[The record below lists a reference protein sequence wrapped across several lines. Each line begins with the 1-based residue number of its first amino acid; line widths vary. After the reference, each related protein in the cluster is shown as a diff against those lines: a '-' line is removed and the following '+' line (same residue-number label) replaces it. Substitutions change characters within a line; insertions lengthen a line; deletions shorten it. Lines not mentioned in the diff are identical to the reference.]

1 MKDRFGREINYI
13 RVSVTDRCNL
23 RCIYCMPE
31 KGILP
36 KRCGDILRFE
46 EIARFL
52 KVIAPLGISAVRI
65 TGGEP
70 LVRKGIV
77 EFVRMVRQ
85 IPEIKDISMTTNG
98 SLLSGLAADLKKA
111 GLDRVNISLD
121 SLNPEKFRR
130 MTRVGNLKDVLDGIK
145 AALENDLSP
154 IKINCVVVKGF
165 NDDEVADFAKLTID
179 YPLTVRFIELMP
191 VGEAAKEGMELVP
204 QDRIARLLGMKL
216 EPVKYEEKGEG
227 PAAYFRISGAK
238 GYVGFIS
245 PISHHFCARCNR
257 VRLTAD
263 GKLKPCLD
271 SEDEIDVKTLLRR
284 GAADEELRG
293 IFIEALAKKPA
304 GHKMNVVPFGKTK
317 RTMCQIGG

>member
-13 RVSVTDRCNL
+13 RVSVTDRCNF

-31 KGILP
+31 EGILP
-36 KRCGDILRFE
+36 KDCGDILRFE

-52 KVIAPLGISAVRI
+52 KAIAPLGISAVRI

-77 EFVRMVRQ
+77 DFIKMLRA
-85 IPEIKDISMTTNG
+85 IPEIRDISMTTNG
-98 SLLSGLAADLKKA
+98 SLLAGIAEELKKA

-121 SLNPEKFRR
+121 SLNPEKFQR
-130 MTRVGNLKDVLDGIK
+130 MTRVGNLKDVLDGIR

-154 IKINCVVVKGF
+154 VKINCVVVKGF
-165 NDDEVADFAKLTID
+165 NDDEVADFARLTTD
-179 YPLTVRFIELMP
+179 NPLTVRFIELMP
-191 VGEAAKEGMELVP
+191 VGEAARGKMETVS
-204 QDRIARLLGMKL
+204 QDRITRFLGMKL

-227 PAAYFRISGAK
+227 PAVYFKIPGAK

-271 SEDEIDVKTLLRR
+271 SEDEVDIKMLLRES
-284 GAADEELRG
+284 ASDEKLRQV
-293 IFIEALAKKPA
+293 FIEALAKKPA
-304 GHKMNVVPFGKTK
+304 GHKMNVVPFERTK
-317 RTMCQIGG
+317 RNMCQIGG